1 MPPRPKFTKQ
11 EIVAAGLKVARERG
25 IEAVSTRDIAA
36 VLGVSTR
43 PIFTYF
49 RSMDELKAEVYQEA
63 EEIYRGYV
71 QEGLKEKVPFL
82 GVGMQYIRFAKEEPQ
97 LYRMLFLSPPVKG
110 YSNVMGQLENSQAM
124 LRESIR
130 QIYHM
135 DDMAA
140 DQYFRDMWLV
150 VHSLATL
157 TVTGSAPYTEEEM
170 GSILTE
176 FSVSICKAY
185 KEIPGFF
192 EGKFDKDA
200 VFRELVSK

>member
-11 EIVAAGLKVARERG
+11 EIVAAGLTVARERG
-25 IEAVSTRDIAA
+25 MEAVSTRDIAA

-49 RSMDELKAEVYQEA
+49 HSMDELKAEVYQEA
-63 EEIYRGYV
+63 EEIYRAYV
-71 QEGLKEKVPFL
+71 QEGMKQKIPFL

-97 LYRMLFLSPPVKG
+97 LYRMLFLSSPAEG
-110 YSNVMGQLENSQAM
+110 CNNVMRQLENSQSM
-124 LRESIR
+124 VRESIK

-135 DDMAA
+135 NDRDA

-157 TVTGSAPYTEEEM
+157 TVTGNAPYTEEEM
-170 GSILTE
+170 SGILTG
-176 FSVSICKAY
+176 FSVSVCKAQ

>member
-25 IEAVSTRDIAA
+25 MEAVSTRDIAA

-110 YSNVMGQLENSQAM
+110 YNSHEQNSTYSLFMHVCEAWQP
-124 LRESIR
+124 LLSL
-130 QIYHM
+130 QIYSNNQLQM
-135 DDMAA
+135 
-140 DQYFRDMWLV
+140 V
-150 VHSLATL
+150 
-157 TVTGSAPYTEEEM
+157 
-170 GSILTE
+170 
-176 FSVSICKAY
+176 
-185 KEIPGFF
+185 
-192 EGKFDKDA
+192 
-200 VFRELVSK
+200 

>member
-25 IEAVSTRDIAA
+25 MGAVSTRDIAA

-49 RSMDELKAEVYQEA
+49 RSMEELKAEVYQEA
-63 EEIYRGYV
+63 EGIYRAYV
-71 QEGLKEKVPFL
+71 QEGMKQKIPFL

-97 LYRMLFLSPPVKG
+97 LYRMLFLSSPAKG
-110 YSNVMGQLENSQAM
+110 CNNVMRQLESSQSM
-124 LRESIR
+124 VRESIK

-135 DDMAA
+135 NDRDA

-157 TVTGSAPYTEEEM
+157 TVTGNAPYTEEEM
-170 GSILTE
+170 SGILTG
-176 FSVSICKAY
+176 FSVSVCKAQ

>member
-1 MPPRPKFTKQ
+1 MPPKPKFTKQ
-11 EIVAAGLKVARERG
+11 EIVAAGLEVARERG
-25 IEAVSTRDIAA
+25 AEAVSTRDIAA

-49 RSMDELKAEVYQEA
+49 RSMDELKEEVYQEA
-63 EEIYRGYV
+63 EEIYRAYI
-71 QEGLKEKVPFL
+71 QEGLKQKIPFL
-82 GVGMQYIRFAKEEPQ
+82 GVGMQYIRFAKDEPQ
-97 LYRMLFLSPPVKG
+97 LYRMLFLSPPAEG
-110 YSNVMGQLENSQAM
+110 HNNVMGQLENSQAM
-124 LRESIR
+124 LRESIK

-135 DDMAA
+135 DDKAA

-157 TVTGSAPYTEEEM
+157 TVTGNAPYTEEEM
-170 GSILTE
+170 SSILTE
-176 FSVSICKAY
+176 FSVSVCKAY

-192 EGKFDKDA
+192 EGKFDKDV

>member
-25 IEAVSTRDIAA
+25 MEAVSTRDIAA

-49 RSMDELKAEVYQEA
+49 HSMDELKAEVYQEA
-63 EEIYRGYV
+63 EEIYRAYV
-71 QEGLKEKVPFL
+71 QEGMKQKIPFL

-97 LYRMLFLSPPVKG
+97 LYRMLFLSSPAEKN
-110 YSNVMGQLENSQAM
+110 SHVMRQLENSQSM

-135 DDMAA
+135 NDRDA

-157 TVTGSAPYTEEEM
+157 TVTGNAPYTEEEM
-170 GSILTE
+170 SGILTE
-176 FSVSICKAY
+176 FSVSVCKAQ

>member
-25 IEAVSTRDIAA
+25 MEAVSTRDIAA

-49 RSMDELKAEVYQEA
+49 HSMDELKAEVYQEA
-63 EEIYRGYV
+63 EEIYRAYV
-71 QEGLKEKVPFL
+71 QEGMKQKIPFL

-97 LYRMLFLSPPVKG
+97 LYRMLFLSSPAGKN
-110 YSNVMGQLENSQAM
+110 SHVMRQLENSQSM

-135 DDMAA
+135 NDRDA

-157 TVTGSAPYTEEEM
+157 TVTGNAPYTEEEM
-170 GSILTE
+170 SGILTE
-176 FSVSICKAY
+176 FSVSVCKAQ